1 MLVVNEKCNVEY
13 LLPIVTEIGVEG
25 TVPRPRNTD
34 PVPET
39 RGHFRPRLVKTSHE
53 DHISFLDPIDPESL

>member
-1 MLVVNEKCNVEY
+1 MLEQCIVRF
-13 LLPIVTEIGVEG
+13 IVTEIGVEG
-25 TVPRPRNTD
+25 TVPRPGNTD

-39 RGHFRPRLVKTSHE
+39 RGHFRPHLVKTSHK